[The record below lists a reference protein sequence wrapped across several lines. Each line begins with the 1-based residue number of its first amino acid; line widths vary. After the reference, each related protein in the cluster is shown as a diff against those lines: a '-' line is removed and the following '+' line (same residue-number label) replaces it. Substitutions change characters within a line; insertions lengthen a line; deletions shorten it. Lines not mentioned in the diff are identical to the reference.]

1 MILSYEQITNIAKL
15 DDVNESV
22 YKTGNIYKVKTII
35 EVPTNVVNAFI
46 KKVKEEKG
54 PDIMD
59 NWSQVDI
66 AELIVNHIATNFIN
80 ADNVPVTALTGDDKN
95 NAASTEM
102 LPGVQPVDN
111 TSNDVDM
118 HSTVSTIPLTPV
130 AQPTQDFPEG
140 SIE

>member
-80 ADNVPVTALTGDDKN
+80 ADNVPVTQILRKCKCGDLKVEVITGTWSLEDI
-95 NAASTEM
+95 S
-102 LPGVQPVDN
+102 
-111 TSNDVDM
+111 
-118 HSTVSTIPLTPV
+118 
-130 AQPTQDFPEG
+130 
-140 SIE
+140 

>member
-1 MILSYEQITNIAKL
+1 MILKYDQVTNIAKL

-22 YKTGNIYKVKTII
+22 YKTGNVYKVKTII

-66 AELIVNHIATNFIN
+66 AELIVNHIATNFIT
-80 ADNVPVTALTGDDKN
+80 ADNVPVSVLTGDDKN
-95 NAASTEM
+95 NNVTTDVI
-102 LPGVQPVDN
+102 PGVQTLDNVD
-111 TSNDVDM
+111 V
-118 HSTVSTIPLTPV
+118 HSTVSTVPLTPV
-130 AQPTQDFPEG
+130 AQPSQDFPEG
-140 SIE
+140 TIEQ